1 MTALRWIGVITAVAM
16 LIGRTAFY
24 VYRSWHLI
32 RWVGVSEREERRR
45 KGQCIHCGYD
55 LRATPDRCP
64 ECGELPPQNGYIS
77 S

>member
-24 VYRSWHLI
+24 AYRSWQLI
-32 RWVGVSEREERRR
+32 RSAGVSERVERQR

-64 ECGELPPQNGYIS
+64 ECGAVREQVTA
-77 S
+77 